1 MKKFIIIYIFLFAS
15 FLHADESLD
24 ERKKRIMRKYL
35 REQVIVY
42 NSDIIMENPSD
53 KIAIKDSEKMMIED
67 QKFLKHDKAVVP
79 KMSSPRITKK
89 MYDQWNLNDDDFN
102 SANDSIEESSKYE
115 YDVTEEIKENKSDQ
129 YNPNNLRFDY
139 SLENKNNEPVL
150 PRNNSFLNQKEK
162 EGIDDLKKNNL
173 NQKNKSFDPYSSFDD
188 NTEEFIRRNESVIN
202 NKLRR
207 VDPAQ
212 PNTGFDEFRDMYKIK

>member
-35 REQVIVY
+35 REQVIVF
-42 NSDIIMENPSD
+42 NSDIIMENPSE
-53 KIAIKDSEKMMIED
+53 KMAIKDSEKMMIED
-67 QKFLKHDKAVVP
+67 QEFLKHDKAVVP
-79 KMSSPRITKK
+79 RMISPRITKK
-89 MYDQWNLNDDDFN
+89 MYEQWNLKDDDFN
-102 SANDSIEESSKYE
+102 SSKESIDESSKYE
-115 YDVTEEIKENKSDQ
+115 YDITEETKENKLDQ
-129 YNPNNLRFDY
+129 YNLYNSRFDY
-139 SLENKNNEPVL
+139 SLENKNNEPIL

-173 NQKNKSFDPYSSFDD
+173 NQKNNSFNPYSSFDD
-188 NTEEFIRRNESVIN
+188 NTEKFIRRNESVIN
-202 NKLRR
+202 NRLRR

>member
-42 NSDIIMENPSD
+42 NSDIIMDNPSD

-67 QKFLKHDKAVVP
+67 QEFLKHDKAVVP

-173 NQKNKSFDPYSSFDD
+173 NQKNKSFNPYSSFDD

>member
-42 NSDIIMENPSD
+42 NSDIIMENSSD
-53 KIAIKDSEKMMIED
+53 KIAIKDSEKMKIQD
-67 QKFLKHDKAVVP
+67 QEFLKHDKAVVP

-102 SANDSIEESSKYE
+102 SANDSI
-115 YDVTEEIKENKSDQ
+115 
-129 YNPNNLRFDY
+129 
-139 SLENKNNEPVL
+139 
-150 PRNNSFLNQKEK
+150 
-162 EGIDDLKKNNL
+162 
-173 NQKNKSFDPYSSFDD
+173 
-188 NTEEFIRRNESVIN
+188 
-202 NKLRR
+202 
-207 VDPAQ
+207 
-212 PNTGFDEFRDMYKIK
+212 

>member
-67 QKFLKHDKAVVP
+67 QEFLKHDKAVVP

-129 YNPNNLRFDY
+129 YNPNNLRFNY
-139 SLENKNNEPVL
+139 FSESKNNESVL

-162 EGIDDLKKNNL
+162 ASINDSMKNNL
-173 NQKNKSFDPYSSFDD
+173 NQKNKSFNPYSSFDD
-188 NTEEFIRRNESVIN
+188 NTEDFIRRNESVIN

>member
-1 MKKFIIIYIFLFAS
+1 MKKFIIIYIFLFSS

-35 REQVIVY
+35 REQVIVF

-53 KIAIKDSEKMMIED
+53 KIAIKDSEKMIIED
-67 QKFLKHDKAVVP
+67 QEFLKHDKAVVP

-129 YNPNNLRFDY
+129 YNPNNLRFNY
-139 SLENKNNEPVL
+139 FSESKNNEPVL

-173 NQKNKSFDPYSSFDD
+173 NQKNKSFNPYSSFDND
-188 NTEEFIRRNESVIN
+188 TEDFIRRNESVIN
-202 NKLRR
+202 NRLRR

>member
-1 MKKFIIIYIFLFAS
+1 MKKFIIIYIFLFSS

-67 QKFLKHDKAVVP
+67 QEFLKHDKAVVP

-129 YNPNNLRFDY
+129 YNPYNLRFNY
-139 SLENKNNEPVL
+139 SFESKNNEPVL

-162 EGIDDLKKNNL
+162 LVLMI
-173 NQKNKSFDPYSSFDD
+173 Q
-188 NTEEFIRRNESVIN
+188 
-202 NKLRR
+202 
-207 VDPAQ
+207 
-212 PNTGFDEFRDMYKIK
+212 

>member
-67 QKFLKHDKAVVP
+67 QEFLKHDKAVVP

-129 YNPNNLRFDY
+129 YNPNNLRFNY
-139 SLENKNNEPVL
+139 FSESKNNEPVL

-162 EGIDDLKKNNL
+162 ANINDSMKNNF
-173 NQKNKSFDPYSSFDD
+173 NQKNKSFNPYSSFDD

>member
-67 QKFLKHDKAVVP
+67 QEFLKHDKAVVP

-129 YNPNNLRFDY
+129 YNPNNLRFNY
-139 SLENKNNEPVL
+139 FPESKNNEPVL

-162 EGIDDLKKNNL
+162 ASINDSMKNNL
-173 NQKNKSFDPYSSFDD
+173 NQKNKSFNPYSSFDD
-188 NTEEFIRRNESVIN
+188 NTEDFIRRNESVIN

-207 VDPAQ
+207 VDPDQ